1 MPKIDVLSL
10 FMVLLKIL
18 KKCHILSVCDSKIK
32 VRTAKCVDGTN
43 SQDAKFPDVIKWRC
57 FLIFFRDYIL

>member
-32 VRTAKCVDGTN
+32 VRTAKCVDGKN
-43 SQDAKFPDVIKWRC
+43 SQDAKFPDVIK
-57 FLIFFRDYIL
+57 